1 MKKQKFKNL
10 RKVGCITLKFYLT
23 KLDQNIGYL
32 PVMVASKA
40 VILNE
45 KHIQAAS
52 GPHRWVM
59 KHTPLQIEQQRVVLL
74 FS

>member
-1 MKKQKFKNL
+1 MYMMKKQKLKNL

-52 GPHRWVM
+52 GPHR
-59 KHTPLQIEQQRVVLL
+59 
-74 FS
+74 